1 MLQVSESRKRVTP
14 TPLSTHLFPSSL
26 SLGEVPTYRR
36 PRRLRLRHGSV
47 TRAAFRGSRLGE
59 VQPGSHDILLF
70 ASARS
75 LSERGHG
82 TACESRNFR
91 RHARGKEA
99 AREGRQQG
107 EPGVRAGGTELEI
120 DPWCSRWD
128 AILFI
133 VLIISEYIV
142 RSRHAAPRSRIR
154 EIYAIETTPSPPPR
168 LPPPHSSCLWFVPPV
183 GPRSLFST
191 NASAEIREPVRA
203 DARNLC
209 ATRRNISRVCDR
221 EFHLVRNL
229 NGA

>member
-26 SLGEVPTYRR
+26 SLSLGEVPTYRR
-36 PRRLRLRHGSV
+36 RRRLRLHHGSV

-91 RHARGKEA
+91 RHAKGKEA

-168 LPPPHSSCLWFVPPV
+168 LPPPHSSCLWFVPPRRT
-183 GPRSLFST
+183 PFSFPPT
-191 NASAEIREPVRA
+191 RA
-203 DARNLC
+203 PKYANLC
-209 ATRRNISRVCDR
+209 VLMRVICARPGEMYR
-221 EFHLVRNL
+221 ELAIVNSI
-229 NGA
+229 

>member
-14 TPLSTHLFPSSL
+14 TPLSTHLFPSAKC
-26 SLGEVPTYRR
+26 
-36 PRRLRLRHGSV
+36 RHTDATSA
-47 TRAAFRGSRLGE
+47 TQITSRIRNESRAFRGSRLGE

-70 ASARS
+70 ASALARS

-168 LPPPHSSCLWFVPPV
+168 LPPPHSSCLWFVPPRRT
-183 GPRSLFST
+183 PFSFPLT
-191 NASAEIREPVRA
+191 RA
-203 DARNLC
+203 PKYANLC
-209 ATRRNISRVCDR
+209 VLMRVICARPGEIYR
-221 EFHLVRNL
+221 EFAIVNSI
-229 NGA
+229 